1 VTYLGQ
7 ILGLFSEALEFDGH
21 VLCDVLAVTRR
32 RTTSKRRI
40 RRTRRRKRIR

>member
-21 VLCDVLAVTRR
+21 VLCDVLAVRR
-32 RTTSKRRI
+32 RTSRR
-40 RRTRRRKRIR
+40 RRRRSRRRKRSL